1 MKTIKCESCGA
12 ELDKPTKNCP
22 QCGAKLKAARNL
34 VECRVCGEYV
44 AKNAK
49 KCPSCGAKNP
59 SKAQHK
65 ASIAC
70 SIVVA
75 VTLILIV
82 AVVAGA
88 IGGSETTSTSG
99 TSNPEASASAPK
111 QSDAPDYIVADAED
125 LWKAYDENEV
135 NADNI
140 YKGNFVALTGTI
152 SNIGTDAFSGAPCVS
167 LESGD
172 EFGLY
177 PIQCF
182 FPKNGSE
189 TDAIAALAD
198 GDTVTIYGKCTGK
211 AVLYV
216 QLTGCS
222 LSGE

>member
-59 SKAQHK
+59 SKTQRK

-70 SIVVA
+70 SIVFVVA
-75 VTLILIV
+75 VILIV
-82 AVVAGA
+82 AVVVGA
-88 IGGSETTSTSG
+88 IGGSETPSTPSSG
-99 TSNPEASASAPK
+99 ASASSQT
-111 QSDAPDYIVADAED
+111 QSDAPDYIAVDAED
-125 LWKAYDENEV
+125 LWKSYDENEV

-167 LESGD
+167 VESGD

-189 TDAIAALAD
+189 TDAIAALSD

-211 AVLYV
+211 TVLYV